1 MFGLTALAAA
11 MPCAISA
18 QEATPAAEAAIT
30 PPAAAEPSTAPSV
43 VADPAAAQPPADPPP
58 NVEASAPAAPA
69 PESRPEIVWTSRD
82 PAGFMAMT
90 PGKAAFGV
98 AGSMAMLGA
107 GEQIVKENLITEP
120 AGALSRDLARVVAE
134 RTSGV
139 VRDAPTPATGLKPEE
154 IAKGA
159 AGARYVVDVTTL
171 GWNYLYQ
178 PLKWTSFNANYAARL
193 QIVDATSGKLLLKDN
208 CIWPKKGQAEFAG
221 QDELLANQAQEL
233 KRQIM
238 KATLVCRSQFLAKM
252 DKLEF

>member
-1 MFGLTALAAA
+1 
-11 MPCAISA
+11 
-18 QEATPAAEAAIT
+18 
-30 PPAAAEPSTAPSV
+30 
-43 VADPAAAQPPADPPP
+43 
-58 NVEASAPAAPA
+58 
-69 PESRPEIVWTSRD
+69 
-82 PAGFMAMT
+82 MT

-98 AGSMAMLGA
+98 AGTMAMLGA

-120 AGALSRDLARVVAE
+120 AGALSRDLARVVAD

-139 VRDAPTPATGLKPEE
+139 VREAPAPATALKPEE

-193 QIVDATSGKLLLKDN
+193 QVIDATSGKLLLKDT
-208 CIWPKKGQAEFAG
+208 CAWPKKEQAEFVG
-221 QDELLANQAQEL
+221 QEELLANQASEL

-238 KATLVCRSQFLAKM
+238 KATLVCRSQFLSKM